1 MGMQEWLPR
10 GKGRL
15 EKCSRDLRRADY
27 LILDSGATAERN
39 QRRSV

>member
-1 MGMQEWLPR
+1 VGMQEWLPR
-10 GKGRL
+10 GQGRL
-15 EKCSRDLRRADY
+15 EKCSRDLRRGDC